1 MRIKAEYN
9 IITLKLS
16 LDEVD
21 TLLRIV
27 NMARA
32 DIFAYPNTKESIDKI
47 SKSLRQ
53 AKEAANKLSW
63 MDGISNETKI

>member
-1 MRIKAEYN
+1 MRIRVEWDAVN
-9 IITLKLS
+9 IKLS

-27 NMARA
+27 NTARA
-32 DIFAYPNTKESIDKI
+32 DIFAYPNTRESIDRI
-47 SKSLRQ
+47 SKSLRG

-63 MDGISNETKI
+63 MDGI

>member
-1 MRIKAEYN
+1 MKIRVEWDTV
-9 IITLKLS
+9 TLKLP

-32 DIFAYPNTKESIDKI
+32 DIFAYPNARESIDRI
-47 SKSLRQ
+47 SKSLKG

>member
-1 MRIKAEYN
+1 MKIRVEWDTVN
-9 IITLKLS
+9 IKLS

-32 DIFAYPNTKESIDKI
+32 DIFAYPNTRESIDRV
-47 SKSLRQ
+47 SKSLKQ

-63 MDGISNETKI
+63 MDQI

>member
-1 MRIKAEYN
+1 MKIRVEWDTVN
-9 IITLKLS
+9 IKLS

-32 DIFAYPNTKESIDKI
+32 DIFAYPNTRESIDRV
-47 SKSLRQ
+47 SKSLKQ
-53 AKEAANKLSW
+53 AKEAADL
-63 MDGISNETKI
+63 IS

>member
-1 MRIKAEYN
+1 MKIGVEYDAV
-9 IITLKLS
+9 TLKLS

-21 TLLRIV
+21 TLLHIV

-32 DIFAYPNTKESIDKI
+32 DIFAYPNARESIDRI
-47 SKSLRQ
+47 SKNLKE

-63 MDGISNETKI
+63 MDGI

>member
-1 MRIKAEYN
+1 MKIRVEWDAVN
-9 IITLKLS
+9 IKLS

-32 DIFAYPNTKESIDKI
+32 DIFAYPNTKESIDRV
-47 SKSLRQ
+47 SKSLNQ

-63 MDGISNETKI
+63 MDQI

>member
-1 MRIKAEYN
+1 MKIRAEYDV
-9 IITLKLS
+9 ITLKLS

-21 TLLRIV
+21 TLLNIV

-32 DIFAYPNTKESIDKI
+32 DIFAYPKTKETIDRLV
-47 SKSLRQ
+47 KSLKG

-63 MDGISNETKI
+63 MDGI

>member
-9 IITLKLS
+9 TVTLKLS

-21 TLLRIV
+21 TLLHIV

-32 DIFAYPNTKESIDKI
+32 DIFAYPNTRESIDRM
-47 SKSLRQ
+47 SKSLRG

>member
-1 MRIKAEYN
+1 MKIRVEWDTVN
-9 IITLKLS
+9 IKLS

-32 DIFAYPNTKESIDKI
+32 DIFAYPNTRESIDRV
-47 SKSLRQ
+47 SKSLKQ
-53 AKEAANKLSW
+53 AKEAAIVLS
-63 MDGISNETKI
+63 

>member
-1 MRIKAEYN
+1 MKIRVEWDTVN
-9 IITLKLS
+9 IKLS

-32 DIFAYPNTKESIDKI
+32 DIFAYPNTRESIDRV
-47 SKSLRQ
+47 SKSLKQ

-63 MDGISNETKI
+63 MDGI

>member
-1 MRIKAEYN
+1 MKIRVAYDAVTI
-9 IITLKLS
+9 KLS

-21 TLLRIV
+21 TLLHIV

-32 DIFAYPNTKESIDKI
+32 DIFAYPNTKESIDRI
-47 SKSLRQ
+47 SKSLSQ

-63 MDGISNETKI
+63 MDGI

>member
-1 MRIKAEYN
+1 MKIGVEWDTVN
-9 IITLKLS
+9 IKLS
-16 LDEVD
+16 LEEVD

-32 DIFAYPNTKESIDKI
+32 DIFAYPNTRESIDRI
-47 SKSLRQ
+47 SKSLER

-63 MDGISNETKI
+63 MDGI

>member
-1 MRIKAEYN
+1 MKIRVEWDTVN
-9 IITLKLS
+9 IKLS

-21 TLLRIV
+21 TLMRIV

-32 DIFAYPNTKESIDKI
+32 DIFAYPNTKESIDRI
-47 SKSLRQ
+47 SKSLKE

-63 MDGISNETKI
+63 MDGI

>member
-1 MRIKAEYN
+1 MRIRVKYN
-9 IITLKLS
+9 TVTLKLS

-32 DIFAYPNTKESIDKI
+32 DIFAYPTTKESIDRLV
-47 SKSLRQ
+47 KSLKQ
-53 AKEAANKLSW
+53 SKEAAN
-63 MDGISNETKI
+63 

>member
-1 MRIKAEYN
+1 MKIRVEWDAVN
-9 IITLKLS
+9 IKLS

-32 DIFAYPNTKESIDKI
+32 DILAYPNTRESIDRI
-47 SKSLRQ
+47 SKSLKG

-63 MDGISNETKI
+63 MDGI

>member
-9 IITLKLS
+9 VITLKLS

-32 DIFAYPNTKESIDKI
+32 DIFAYPNTRESIDRV
-47 SKSLRQ
+47 SKSLKQ

-63 MDGISNETKI
+63 MDGI

>member
-1 MRIKAEYN
+1 MKIRAEYGAV
-9 IITLKLS
+9 TLKLS

-21 TLLRIV
+21 TLLNIV

-32 DIFAYPNTKESIDKI
+32 DIFAYPNTKESIDRI
-47 SKSLRQ
+47 DKSLKG

-63 MDGISNETKI
+63 MDGI

>member
-1 MRIKAEYN
+1 MKVRAEYDTV
-9 IITLKLS
+9 TLKLS

-32 DIFAYPNTKESIDKI
+32 DIFAYPNTRESIDRI
-47 SKSLRQ
+47 SKSLEQ

-63 MDGISNETKI
+63 IDGI

>member
-1 MRIKAEYN
+1 MKIGVEWDTVN
-9 IITLKLS
+9 IKLS

-47 SKSLRQ
+47 SKSLNQ

-63 MDGISNETKI
+63 MDGI

>member
-1 MRIKAEYN
+1 MKIRVEWDTVN
-9 IITLKLS
+9 IKLS

-21 TLLRIV
+21 TLMRIV

-32 DIFAYPNTKESIDKI
+32 DIFAYPNTKESIDRI
-47 SKSLRQ
+47 SKSLKQ

>member
-1 MRIKAEYN
+1 MKIRVEWDTVN
-9 IITLKLS
+9 IKLS

-32 DIFAYPNTKESIDKI
+32 DIFAYPNTRESIDRV
-47 SKSLRQ
+47 SKSLKTGKR
-53 AKEAANKLSW
+53 S
-63 MDGISNETKI
+63 S

>member
-9 IITLKLS
+9 TVTLKLS

-21 TLLRIV
+21 TLLCIV

-32 DIFAYPNTKESIDKI
+32 DIFAYPNTKESIDRI
-47 SKSLRQ
+47 SKSLRE

-63 MDGISNETKI
+63 MDGI

>member
-1 MRIKAEYN
+1 MKIRVEWDTVN
-9 IITLKLS
+9 IKLS
-16 LDEVD
+16 LEEVD

-32 DIFAYPNTKESIDKI
+32 DIFAYPNTRESIDRLV
-47 SKSLRQ
+47 KSLKG

-63 MDGISNETKI
+63 MDGIQNETKI

>member
-9 IITLKLS
+9 TVTLKLS

-32 DIFAYPNTKESIDKI
+32 DIFAYPNAKESIDRI
-47 SKSLRQ
+47 DKSLKE

-63 MDGISNETKI
+63 MDGI

>member
-1 MRIKAEYN
+1 MKIRVEWDAVN
-9 IITLKLS
+9 IKLS
-16 LDEVD
+16 LEEVD
-21 TLLRIV
+21 TLLNIV

-47 SKSLRQ
+47 GKSLKQ
-53 AKEAANKLSW
+53 AKAAANKLSW

>member
-1 MRIKAEYN
+1 MKIKVTYN
-9 IITLKLS
+9 SVELKLT
-16 LDEVD
+16 LEEVD
-21 TLLRIV
+21 TLLNIV

-32 DIFAYPNTKESIDKI
+32 DIFAYPNARESIDRI
-47 SKSLRQ
+47 SKSLKE